1 MSWWDDTWANVG
13 RFFLMDTWAGQG
25 ANWTWNNGQDVAR
38 IGFGTFDV
46 ILGGSMIWTGAGTLP
61 GIGLIAIGLDQI
73 ATGSMNI
80 RYGRVGQGFSILEF
94 GVYRATGSETA
105 AFLAPGVLSLGFGTV
120 GSLGRAGMRAGFTT
134 ADFAGKIPEVGT
146 RLYGVGGLLYGTE
159 RLGNLGRYLSR
170 RSVTLVLDADIELA
184 GNAGAFIAHRN
195 GTARLLLRTDPTAE
209 LVWHE
214 LSHFVQWRRVG
225 PEAYMRFPRMSG
237 NHVPEQFVFDLL
249 QRPIRWD
256 RLSPGYRLH
265 MVDYIERLGG
275 IGR

>member
-1 MSWWDDTWANVG
+1 VG
-13 RFFLMDTWAGQG
+13 RFLLMDTWAGQA

-80 RYGRVGQGFSILEF
+80 RYGRVGQGFSVLEF
-94 GVYRATGSETA
+94 GVYSATGNESA
-105 AFLAPGVLSLGFGTV
+105 AILAPGVLSLGFGSA
-120 GSLGRAGMRAGFTT
+120 GSFGRLGVRAGFTT
-134 ADFAGKIPEVGT
+134 VDFAGTIPDVGT
-146 RLYGVGGLLYGTE
+146 RLYGVGGQLYGAE
-159 RLGNLGRYLSR
+159 RLGTLGRYLAR
-170 RSVTLVLDADIELA
+170 RGVTLELGAEVELA
-184 GNAGAFIAHRN
+184 GYAGAFKAHCN
-195 GTARLLLRTDPTAE
+195 GTARLLLRSDPTTE

-214 LSHFVQWRRVG
+214 LSHFVHWRRIG
-225 PEAYMRFPRMSG
+225 SDAYRRLPRIGG

-249 QRPIRWD
+249 QRPGRWD
-256 RLSPGYRLH
+256 RLSPLYRFH
-265 MVDYIERLGG
+265 MVEHIEDLGG